1 MTPVVTKRQVP
12 SKQPKPKTDAWDSRP
27 QHLYFEERNITF
39 YTRGALATALNRK
52 VVTIRTWEANGV
64 LCRSRLKNTRGQYI
78 YTREQIE
85 DLIKL
90 ADEEGVL
97 NPDFRKPLTERF
109 SREAHR
115 IIRRKP

>member
-1 MTPVVTKRQVP
+1 VTK
-12 SKQPKPKTDAWDSRP
+12 PKKDAWDARP
-27 QHLYFEERNITF
+27 QYLYFEDRNITF
-39 YTRGALATALNRK
+39 YTRGALAMALNRK
-52 VVTIRTWEANGV
+52 LVTIRTWEANGV

-97 NPDFRKPLTERF
+97 DPAFHREFSERFKREARRIIKRKP
-109 SREAHR
+109 
-115 IIRRKP
+115 